1 MRHLHA
7 TEGKRKPCSSGKR
20 SGAERCATA
29 RHAMTQDQDTPLILG
44 ARVNGSL
51 FGHDD
56 RGQKFLK
63 AAPAAIPIPAL
74 HQNPGPSKGRLGS

>member
-1 MRHLHA
+1 
-7 TEGKRKPCSSGKR
+7 
-20 SGAERCATA
+20 
-29 RHAMTQDQDTPLILG
+29 MTQDQDTPLILG

-56 RGQKFLK
+56 RGRKFLK